1 MKKKVVVA
9 FSGGLDTSYTVM
21 KLSQEGWDVY
31 AACANTGGFSPEQL
45 KKNEENAYKLGAV
58 KYVTLDVTQ
67 EYYAKSL
74 KYMIFGNVLRNNCYP
89 ISVSSERIF
98 QAIAIARYANEIGAD
113 AIAHG
118 STGAGN
124 DQIRFDMTFQV
135 LAPKVEIITL
145 TRDKELS
152 RKEEVDYLNAHGFFA
167 DFTKLKYSY
176 NVGIWG
182 TSICGGE
189 LLDPTQGLPES
200 AYLKHV
206 TAQEPEA
213 ELRITFK
220 EGEID
225 AVNGEHFDYKV
236 KAIQKIEEIGA
247 SYAIGRDCNVG
258 DTIIGIKGR
267 VGFEAAA
274 PKLIIEAHRLLE
286 KSTLSKWQQ
295 YWKDQIANWYG
306 MFLHESEYLEPV
318 MPDMEAFLTS
328 SQRHVNGTAI
338 LKLRPYS
345 FQTVGVDSPD
355 DLTKSKLG
363 EYGEMNHGWT
373 AQDAKGFIK
382 ILSTPLKVYYGIHP
396 FSEEKRGESEEKK
409 GE

>member
-1 MKKKVVVA
+1 MAKKKVVVA

-21 KLSQEGWDVY
+21 KLSQDGWDVY
-31 AACANTGGFSPEQL
+31 AACANTGGFSAEQL

-58 KYVTLDVTQ
+58 RYVTLDVTQ

-74 KYMIFGNVLRNNCYP
+74 KYMIYGNVLRNNCYP
-89 ISVSSERIF
+89 VSVSSERIF
-98 QAIAIARYANEIGAD
+98 QAIAIARYANEIQAD

-135 LAPKVEIITL
+135 MAPKMEIITL

-189 LLDPTQGLPES
+189 LLDPEQGLPES

-206 TAQEPEA
+206 TAKEPEA

-220 EGEID
+220 KGEVD
-225 AVNGEHFDYKV
+225 AVNGEHFDDKV

-247 SYAIGRDCNVG
+247 GYAIGRDCNVG

-274 PKLIIEAHRLLE
+274 PKIIIEAHRLLE

-338 LKLRPYS
+338 LRLRPYTLR
-345 FQTVGVDSPD
+345 TVGVDSAD

-373 AQDAKGFIK
+373 ADDAKGFIK

-396 FSEEKRGESEEKK
+396 IDEERK

>member
-1 MKKKVVVA
+1 MANKKVVVA

-21 KLSQEGWDVY
+21 KLTQDGWDVY
-31 AACANTGGFSPEQL
+31 AACANTGGFSAKQL
-45 KKNEENAYKLGAV
+45 KTNEENAYKLGA
-58 KYVTLDVTQ
+58 KAYVTLDVTH
-67 EYYAKSL
+67 EYYEKSL

-98 QAIAIARYANEIGAD
+98 QAIAIARYAKEIGAD

-124 DQIRFDMTFQV
+124 DQIRFDMTFLV
-135 LAPKVEIITL
+135 MAPGVEIITL
-145 TRDKELS
+145 TRDKALS
-152 RKEEVDYLNAHGFFA
+152 RKEEVDYLNEHGFYA

-189 LLDPTQGLPES
+189 ILDPTQGLPEE

-206 TAQEPEA
+206 TAKEEEA
-213 ELRITFK
+213 ELKITFEK
-220 EGEID
+220 GEIV
-225 AVNGEHFDYKV
+225 AVNGEKFDDKIA
-236 KAIQKIEEIGA
+236 AIQKIEEIGA

-295 YWKDQIANWYG
+295 YWKDQVGNWYG
-306 MFLHESEYLEPV
+306 MFLHESQYLEPV
-318 MPDMEAFLTS
+318 MPDIEAMLTS

-345 FQTVGVDSPD
+345 FQTVGIDSPD

-363 EYGEMNHGWT
+363 EYGEMQHGWT
-373 AQDAKGFIK
+373 AEDAKGFIK
-382 ILSTPLKVYYGIHP
+382 VSSTPLRVYYGMHP
-396 FSEEKRGESEEKK
+396 DEQR
-409 GE
+409 

>member
-1 MKKKVVVA
+1 MANKKKVVVA

-21 KLSQEGWDVY
+21 KLALDGWEVY
-31 AACANTGGFSPEQL
+31 AACANTGGFSGEQL
-45 KKNEENAYKLGAV
+45 KRNEENAYKLGAAQ
-58 KYVTLDVTQ
+58 YVTLDVTQ
-67 EYYAKSL
+67 EYYEKSL
-74 KYMIFGNVLRNNCYP
+74 KYMIFGNVLRNNTYP

-98 QAIAIARYANEIGAD
+98 QALAIARYANEIGAD

-124 DQIRFDMTFQV
+124 DQIRFDMTFLV
-135 LAPKVEIITL
+135 MAPGIDIITL
-145 TRDKELS
+145 TRDKALS
-152 RKEEVDYLNAHGFFA
+152 RKEEVDFLNAHGFTA

-189 LLDPTQGLPES
+189 LLDPAQGLPEE

-206 TAQEPEA
+206 TAQTEET
-213 ELRITFK
+213 ELRIGFSK
-220 EGEID
+220 GEIVT
-225 AVNGEHFDYKV
+225 VNGEPFEDKI
-236 KAIQKIEEIGA
+236 KAIQKIEAIGA

-274 PKLIIEAHRLLE
+274 PLLIIEAHRLLE

-295 YWKDQIANWYG
+295 YWKDQVANWYG
-306 MFLHESEYLEPV
+306 MFLHESQYLEPV
-318 MPDMEAFLTS
+318 MPDIEAMLTS

-345 FQTVGVDSPD
+345 FQTVGIDSDD

-363 EYGEMNHGWT
+363 EYGEMQHGWT
-373 AQDAKGFIK
+373 ADEAKGFIK
-382 ILSTPLKVYYGIHP
+382 VSSTPLRVYYGIHP
-396 FSEEKRGESEEKK
+396 DEKR
-409 GE
+409 